1 MKLKNIILP
10 LCAFFLLAVAA
21 PQTFA
26 VEKTSKTTK
35 TTTGKTDSGKTSATK
50 KTDAAKTGK
59 KSTKAQKQSADSG
72 KTDKKGASDT
82 KKTGKKGG
90 TQPQQ
95 QQTAGKRGSKASQQQ
110 AAETQKSGKKNGKN
124 SGKQQQTAGKRGSK
138 ATRQQAADTQKSG
151 TKTGKKNSRHQQQQQ
166 AADTQKSSAK
176 TGKKSGRQQ
185 QQQVVGKNAG
195 KAAQQ
200 QTDNHKTGSKTGR
213 QQQQQAAGKQTGK
226 TQPAQATRA
235 DKTASRQSAKVN
247 PDEEPAQDSKQPT
260 RAERQAAERERKR
273 AERQQ
278 HDSLVNAVNHRVV
291 SSVPQSMNPKGLK
304 VNDVT
309 TNSKKRQVDVNLN
322 ENFTHL
328 PLSTEFI
335 NNIEQEVKDALPS
348 PEASYRVNLNVGKDK
363 RPLSYYINRI
373 DRSKFDANAPFVV
386 AKEPYVHATKG
397 MENDVVAMWHS
408 HGRYYKGSSGWQWQ
422 RPFLFETAEDV
433 FTMGYVLP
441 YIVPM
446 LENAGAYVLL
456 PRERDP
462 NHNEVIVDNDTND
475 GGFLGSQPYYKE
487 QNGTNKWE
495 QGKGEGFIYDLPN
508 FRDTENPFTGGS
520 YREVK
525 TLKTSDPKA
534 RGVSRAGWY
543 ADIPEEGE
551 YAVYVSYKT
560 LPNSTEDAHYTVNY
574 SGGSREFIVNQ
585 TMGGGTWIYLGT
597 FPFEAGY
604 SDVEPVVTLDNIS
617 KKADRMVTA
626 DAVKIG
632 GGMGNIERS
641 PSRSD
646 VTANP
651 SSGGSSSKK
660 YAQMASPDEEVAE
673 EGESD
678 GQEAAPAVND
688 SKSKGKS
695 GRSGRFSTSG
705 LPRFV
710 EGARYWLHWAGI
722 PESVYSPHH
731 GRDDYKDDYT
741 SRGNWVNY
749 MAGGSRVLPNRDG
762 LGIPV
767 DVSFALHS
775 DAGVRKD
782 DSVVGTLGIYYTAG
796 GAKYADGTPRHNSRM
811 LTDLVMRQIVGDI
824 RSTFEP
830 NWTRRQM
837 WDKSYLEAKAP
848 EVPSTLIE
856 LLSHQNW
863 GDMIYGL
870 DPNFQ
875 FTVGRAIYKG
885 LGRFV
890 AQRKGREFIVQ
901 PLPVQSFAIT
911 REAKGKYKLSWQPT
925 KDPLEPSAMP
935 KKYIIFER
943 SGGVLGFHKIAET
956 HNTHFELKITD
967 DEVHSFKIVAA
978 NDGGLS
984 FPSEVLALCEGQ
996 NPNAKPALI
1005 VNGFTRVAAA
1015 GHYSQGGKAGF
1026 DSKNEFAVPYIRD
1039 ISFSGYQSNDNR
1051 NAGIHW
1057 GWSNTDYVDNVIAG
1071 NTFDFVAEHG
1081 LSIGE
1086 ACLGFVSCS
1095 AMALENGLVNLDNYS
1110 MVDLILG
1117 KQKTTIVGKGHSGE
1131 LYTAFPAAMQQ
1142 KLTSYVEKGGRL
1154 FVSGAYVASDLYK
1167 ENSSDADR
1175 QFAVRVLGIA
1185 PATAKQHNGRLS
1197 GQLGSLKY
1205 NNTLNDKQYI
1215 VEHPDALQPQSSA
1228 TTLLNFSDDRQAAAV
1243 ASKFGNGRVVTM
1255 SVPFESIMGED
1266 ARDNLMEAIIRQ
1278 LGVK

>member
-95 QQTAGKRGSKASQQQ
+95 QQTAGKRSSKASQQQ

-124 SGKQQQTAGKRGSK
+124 SGKQQQTAGKLGSK

-176 TGKKSGRQQ
+176 TGKKSSRQQ
-185 QQQVVGKNAG
+185 QQQAVGKNAG

-247 PDEEPAQDSKQPT
+247 PDEEPAQESKQPT

-273 AERQQ
+273 AERHQ

-328 PLSTEFI
+328 PLSSEFI

-408 HGRYYKGSSGWQWQ
+408 HGRYYKGGSGWQWQ

-508 FRDTENPFTGGS
+508 
-520 YREVK
+520 
-525 TLKTSDPKA
+525 
-534 RGVSRAGWY
+534 
-543 ADIPEEGE
+543 
-551 YAVYVSYKT
+551 
-560 LPNSTEDAHYTVNY
+560 
-574 SGGSREFIVNQ
+574 
-585 TMGGGTWIYLGT
+585 
-597 FPFEAGY
+597 
-604 SDVEPVVTLDNIS
+604 
-617 KKADRMVTA
+617 
-626 DAVKIG
+626 
-632 GGMGNIERS
+632 
-641 PSRSD
+641 
-646 VTANP
+646 
-651 SSGGSSSKK
+651 
-660 YAQMASPDEEVAE
+660 
-673 EGESD
+673 
-678 GQEAAPAVND
+678 
-688 SKSKGKS
+688 KS
-695 GRSGRFSTSG
+695 
-705 LPRFV
+705 
-710 EGARYWLHWAGI
+710 
-722 PESVYSPHH
+722 
-731 GRDDYKDDYT
+731 
-741 SRGNWVNY
+741 
-749 MAGGSRVLPNRDG
+749 
-762 LGIPV
+762 
-767 DVSFALHS
+767 
-775 DAGVRKD
+775 
-782 DSVVGTLGIYYTAG
+782 
-796 GAKYADGTPRHNSRM
+796 
-811 LTDLVMRQIVGDI
+811 
-824 RSTFEP
+824 
-830 NWTRRQM
+830 
-837 WDKSYLEAKAP
+837 EAK
-848 EVPSTLIE
+848 
-856 LLSHQNW
+856 
-863 GDMIYGL
+863 
-870 DPNFQ
+870 
-875 FTVGRAIYKG
+875 
-885 LGRFV
+885 
-890 AQRKGREFIVQ
+890 
-901 PLPVQSFAIT
+901 
-911 REAKGKYKLSWQPT
+911 
-925 KDPLEPSAMP
+925 
-935 KKYIIFER
+935 R
-943 SGGVLGFHKIAET
+943 S
-956 HNTHFELKITD
+956 
-967 DEVHSFKIVAA
+967 
-978 NDGGLS
+978 
-984 FPSEVLALCEGQ
+984 
-996 NPNAKPALI
+996 
-1005 VNGFTRVAAA
+1005 
-1015 GHYSQGGKAGF
+1015 
-1026 DSKNEFAVPYIRD
+1026 
-1039 ISFSGYQSNDNR
+1039 
-1051 NAGIHW
+1051 
-1057 GWSNTDYVDNVIAG
+1057 
-1071 NTFDFVAEHG
+1071 
-1081 LSIGE
+1081 
-1086 ACLGFVSCS
+1086 
-1095 AMALENGLVNLDNYS
+1095 
-1110 MVDLILG
+1110 
-1117 KQKTTIVGKGHSGE
+1117 
-1131 LYTAFPAAMQQ
+1131 
-1142 KLTSYVEKGGRL
+1142 
-1154 FVSGAYVASDLYK
+1154 
-1167 ENSSDADR
+1167 
-1175 QFAVRVLGIA
+1175 
-1185 PATAKQHNGRLS
+1185 
-1197 GQLGSLKY
+1197 
-1205 NNTLNDKQYI
+1205 
-1215 VEHPDALQPQSSA
+1215 
-1228 TTLLNFSDDRQAAAV
+1228 
-1243 ASKFGNGRVVTM
+1243 
-1255 SVPFESIMGED
+1255 
-1266 ARDNLMEAIIRQ
+1266 
-1278 LGVK
+1278 